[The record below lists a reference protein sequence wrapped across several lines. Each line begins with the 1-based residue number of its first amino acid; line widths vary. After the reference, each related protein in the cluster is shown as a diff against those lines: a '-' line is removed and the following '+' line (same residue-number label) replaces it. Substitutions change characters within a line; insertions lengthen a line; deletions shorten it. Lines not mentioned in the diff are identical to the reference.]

1 MMDQGVA
8 DDDLACQ
15 ALVEL
20 VTDYL
25 EEALP
30 AATRRR
36 FKRQLAGCAG
46 CRIYLTQSAQT
57 IRAAR
62 AFGVA
67 SLPPADRAALLA
79 LFRDWGHGSV
89 EQNGR

>member
-1 MMDQGVA
+1 MMDQDA
-8 DDDLACQ
+8 TDDDLACQ

-30 AATRRR
+30 AATRAR
-36 FKRQLAGCAG
+36 FDRHLAGCAG
-46 CRIYLTQSAQT
+46 CRVYLQQSAQT

-62 AFGVA
+62 SFGVA
-67 SLPPADRAALLA
+67 ALPPTERAALLA
-79 LFRDWGHGSV
+79 LFRDWTRS
-89 EQNGR
+89 